1 MENALSQQT
10 QEHPIIARQFST
22 STPDFSQSVKAQEA
36 YRAEMYGVPQAP
48 TCPSCGG
55 IGWVREGAPPGDARF
70 GKLMPCNI
78 CGTDRRLQYIT
89 ANCGLQGAELDNR
102 LATWRTNTGGV
113 LSKQRLAAKRAME
126 DAIRARCGFLAF
138 YGDFGGGKTL
148 ALQIIVNEMRHKQ
161 IEAFYAPFASVLDHL
176 RSLFRSD
183 SKSSGFWQRLL
194 DIPVLA
200 LDEVTRFHDTGWAQ
214 ERLWVL
220 ADTRYRRIGSHLT
233 VFATNDD
240 PTASLPTSEP
250 VGYLYSRMRQGCL
263 VELRGDMRNP
273 PPVTLR
279 QEAR

>member
-1 MENALSQQT
+1 ML
-10 QEHPIIARQFST
+10 
-22 STPDFSQSVKAQEA
+22 DFSQSVKAQEA
-36 YRAEMYGVPQAP
+36 YRAEMYGVPQVS
-48 TCPSCGG
+48 TCPACGG
-55 IGWVREGAPPGDARF
+55 LGWVRSGAQHGEPQF
-70 GKLMPCNI
+70 GELTPCDI
-78 CGTDRRLQYIT
+78 CGNNRHLQYIT

-102 LATWRTNTGGV
+102 LANWQTNTSGS
-113 LSKQRLAAKRAME
+113 LSKQRLAAKRAIE
-126 DAIRARCGFLAF
+126 DAIRNRCGLVSF

-161 IEAFYAPFASVLDHL
+161 IESFYAPLASVLDHL
-176 RSLFRSD
+176 RSLFNSD
-183 SKSSGFWQRLL
+183 NKSSGFWQRLL
-194 DIPVLA
+194 DIPALA

-240 PTASLPTSEP
+240 PTVSLPTSEP

-273 PPVTLR
+273 PPLSP
-279 QEAR
+279 